1 MGPAPMIRMVEMSVL
16 LGIKSHGLGIG
27 HKKRA
32 RGRAS
37 LHPKRQVT
45 LARGWSLDQIP
56 QPRKGLKGPINR
68 HLDGLYLWSWWG
80 SLAALPSRSCAAQPS
95 LFELRRGKQRRLE
108 ARPGFEP

>member
-1 MGPAPMIRMVEMSVL
+1 MGPARMNRMVEMSVL

-56 QPRKGLKGPINR
+56 QPRKGLKGPIN
-68 HLDGLYLWSWWG
+68 
-80 SLAALPSRSCAAQPS
+80 PPS
-95 LFELRRGKQRRLE
+95 LFELRRGKPGLPRKASSGLACRDVACATSQRWRPRLDFKQYKE
-108 ARPGFEP
+108 TR